1 KSDAQCQAANRATRA
16 YQKSK
21 GNPQQNDDWRDEWE
35 GQLLVPLH
43 REPGHVKAGLLEVM
57 DVLAQLAPV
66 HLIVLAHLPVE
77 IAWGFTQLLQRVVLK
92 GNVAGDRRAVKVAH
106 PAGFEQPGV
115 AFRFPLGAVG
125 EDAAAHLKISGV
137 ELKHVESAERR
148 YLSQSQPSG
157 MIASLRALG
166 HQVMVIDPEA
176 AYYELNDAHW
186 LTSLNLVVA
195 RGRSWAVLCLL
206 NWAEARGIPTVNQR
220 AAIAAVHNKAEMAVA
235 LTSADVPTPLT
246 LLGPTH
252 NLARGTDARVYPLV
266 IKPVFGANGR
276 GLHLVTN

>member
-1 KSDAQCQAANRATRA
+1 QRRRQLADRPHGLEERRSLPIDDAKSDAQCQAANRATRA

-92 GNVAGDRRAVKVAH
+92 GNVAGDGRAVKVAQQ
-106 PAGFEQPGV
+106 AGFEQPGV
-115 AFRFPLGAVG
+115 AFRFPLAQVG

-137 ELKHVESAERR
+137 ELKHVESAEEVEVR
-148 YLSQSQPSG
+148 
-157 MIASLRALG
+157 I
-166 HQVMVIDPEA
+166 
-176 AYYELNDAHW
+176 EL
-186 LTSLNLVVA
+186 LVVVDFEVF
-195 RGRSWAVLCLL
+195 S
-206 NWAEARGIPTVNQR
+206 E
-220 AAIAAVHNKAEMAVA
+220 
-235 LTSADVPTPLT
+235 DPLASR
-246 LLGPTH
+246 LIEG
-252 NLARGTDARVYPLV
+252 
-266 IKPVFGANGR
+266 
-276 GLHLVTN
+276 